1 MYYVGPIG
9 GTSHE
14 LFKTPLLAL
23 GIINLKRSH
32 GFFFHCLV
40 LGWLLLK
47 KSQTVGEFKH
57 KRLFFMLPAFC
68 VLVAWCIKL
77 KHYQFPAS
85 SIVLMKFLC
94 LVSGFIRQWK

>member
-14 LFKTPLLAL
+14 LFKTPLLTL

-32 GFFFHCLV
+32 GFFFHYLV
-40 LGWLLLK
+40 LDWLLLK
-47 KSQTVGEFKH
+47 KYETVGEFKH
-57 KRLFFMLPAFC
+57 KRLFFMLPAFY